1 MNSSSQPPSEG
12 QTASPSGSP
21 APIPA
26 TPAGAVSLA
35 GSAVQPKGL
44 FGEPMPVPAADLL
57 KIVEERLRL
66 TRTQSFDISVGEIL
80 SIRERGELVIRP
92 EFQRLFR
99 WSIEKQSRFI
109 ESLLL
114 EIPVPPIFVIETDSG
129 VYELIDG
136 LQRIT
141 SVMNFFNEESP
152 LVLEGCDIVRELNG
166 HTAPTLPLALRL
178 RVKRVPLRMVVVKR
192 ESSPHAKY
200 EMFYR
205 LNTGG
210 EPATDQEV
218 RNCVI
223 RIIDNKFNQFI
234 IDHAGL
240 ASYRTCIGNFS
251 DEQIKKL
258 YDQELVLRFFAF
270 KNARDR
276 YRHAIGEFLTDYM
289 LGVTEGVIPFDYAA
303 EHQIFESTFA
313 ALAAIDGEYVFC
325 RIGESGD
332 PTRRATPNF
341 FEAFSIGLAQHVASI
356 NLADS
361 GLINRMRDLFRGIRQ
376 DPEFISHTGPGSN
389 QPIKLAARIDFVA
402 TRLAAIL

>member
-1 MNSSSQPPSEG
+1 MSSPSQPPSAG
-12 QTASPSGSP
+12 QPASQSGST
-21 APIPA
+21 APTPV
-26 TPAGAVSLA
+26 TPAGAAAPA
-35 GSAVQPKGL
+35 GGGVQPKGL
-44 FGEPMPVPAADLL
+44 FGEPVPVPAADLL
-57 KIVEERLRL
+57 KIVEERLRA

-80 SIRERGELVIRP
+80 SIHERNELVIRP

-114 EIPVPPIFVIETDSG
+114 EIPVPPIFVIETESG

-141 SVMNFFNEESP
+141 SVMNFFNDASP

-166 HTAPTLPLALRL
+166 HTAQTLPLALRL

-223 RIIDNKFNQFI
+223 RIIDNRFNQFI
-234 IDHAGL
+234 IDRAGL
-240 ASYRTCIGNFS
+240 AHYRTCISNFS
-251 DEQIKKL
+251 EEQIKKL

-289 LGVTEGVIPFDYAA
+289 LGVTEGEIPFDYAA
-303 EHQIFESTFA
+303 EQQLFESTFA
-313 ALAAIDGEYVFC
+313 VLAAIDGEYIFC
-325 RIGESGD
+325 RIGESGA
-332 PTRRATPNF
+332 PTKRATPNF
-341 FEAFSIGLAQHVASI
+341 FEAFSLGTAPHVARI
-356 NLADS
+356 NLAD
-361 GLINRMRDLFRGIRQ
+361 GALVGRIRDLFRDIRQ
-376 DPEFISHTGPGSN
+376 NPDFIAHTGPGSN
-389 QPIKLAARIDFVA
+389 QPSKLAARIDFV
-402 TRLAAIL
+402 TTKLAAIL

>member
-1 MNSSSQPPSEG
+1 MPPNEIG
-12 QTASPSGSP
+12 TP
-21 APIPA
+21 
-26 TPAGAVSLA
+26 TPADAGPPL
-35 GSAVQPKGL
+35 GSAQATGGPPNNL
-44 FGEPMPVPAADLL
+44 FGEPAPVAAADLL
-57 KIVEERLRL
+57 RIVEDRLRA

-80 SIRERGELVIRP
+80 SIHERGELVIRP

-99 WSIEKQSRFI
+99 WSVEKQSRFV

-141 SVMNFFNEESP
+141 SVMNFFNEKAP

-166 HTAPTLPLALRL
+166 HTAQSLPLALRL
-178 RVKRVPLRMVVVKR
+178 RAKRVPLRMVVVKR

-223 RIIDNKFNQFI
+223 RIIDNTFNQFI
-234 IDHAGL
+234 IDR
-240 ASYRTCIGNFS
+240 ASFAAYRTCISHFS
-251 DEQIKKL
+251 GEQIKKL

-270 KNARDR
+270 KNALTK

-289 LGVTEGVIPFDYAA
+289 LGVTEKTLAFDYTA
-303 EHQIFESTFA
+303 ERGVFERAYTT
-313 ALAAIDGEYVFC
+313 LAAIDGEYVFC
-325 RIGESGD
+325 RIGDSGE
-332 PTRRATPNF
+332 PTKRSTPNF
-341 FEAFSIGLAQHVASI
+341 FEAFSLGIVPHLDRIDVSDTALLGRLKV
-356 NLADS
+356 
-361 GLINRMRDLFRGIRQ
+361 LFRSIRQ
-376 DPEFISHTGPGSN
+376 EAAFIEHTGAGSN
-389 QPIKLAARIDFVA
+389 QPSKLIARIEHVSTKLAGA
-402 TRLAAIL
+402 L

>member
-1 MNSSSQPPSEG
+1 MPPNDTGLPAHTEPG
-12 QTASPSGSP
+12 PSIGP
-21 APIPA
+21 DPHTGGP
-26 TPAGAVSLA
+26 PNN
-35 GSAVQPKGL
+35 L
-44 FGEPMPVPAADLL
+44 FGQPTPVPSADLL
-57 KIVEERLRL
+57 KIVEDRLRA

-80 SIRERGELVIRP
+80 SIHERGELVIRP

-141 SVMNFFNEESP
+141 SVMNFFSATAP

-166 HTAPTLPLALRL
+166 HTAQSLPLALRL
-178 RVKRVPLRMVVVKR
+178 RAKRVPLRMVVVKR

-223 RIIDNKFNQFI
+223 RIIDNTFNQFI
-234 IDHAGL
+234 IDR
-240 ASYRTCIGNFS
+240 ASNQAYRICIAHFS
-251 DEQIKKL
+251 DEQIRKL

-270 KNARDR
+270 KNARAQ

-289 LGVTEGVIPFDYAA
+289 LGVTEKALAFEYPA
-303 EHQIFESTFA
+303 ERAVFERAFA
-313 ALAAIDGEYVFC
+313 TLAAIDGEFVFC
-325 RIGESGD
+325 RIGDSGE

-341 FEAFSIGLAQHVASI
+341 FEAFSLGIVPHLDRIDISDTALVGRLK
-356 NLADS
+356 
-361 GLINRMRDLFRGIRQ
+361 DLFRSIRQ
-376 DPEFISHTGPGSN
+376 NAAFLAHTGAGSN
-389 QPIKLAARIDFVA
+389 QPSKLMARIDYVS
-402 TRLAAIL
+402 TSLVGVL